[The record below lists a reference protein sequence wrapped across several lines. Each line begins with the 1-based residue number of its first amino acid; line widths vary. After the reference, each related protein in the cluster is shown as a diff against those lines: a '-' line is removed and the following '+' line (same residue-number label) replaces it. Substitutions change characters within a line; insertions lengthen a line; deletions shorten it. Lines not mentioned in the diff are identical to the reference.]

1 MTSLTSYVSSE
12 RQQASNSLSSKSAP
26 VKVFV
31 YVESFADVGFWYGI
45 LSPYE
50 KQNNIKFDISPYS
63 ENDLTTGKDKLIK
76 LFPQTAQNLIICLDS
91 DYDYLLQTTNA
102 EKINDRRP
110 YIFQTYAYA
119 IENLKCYA
127 ESLNLLCVKATNNTD
142 ETVNLSEFLKEYS
155 RIIYP
160 LLIWNIYFEYINE
173 DSSFSREEFG
183 KIVTVD
189 DITFNN
195 YQDKLTIIQN
205 SVNEKLSIFY
215 SDDSFI
221 EFCKQ
226 IHKLELNDT
235 NAYLFMN
242 GHHLY
247 NFLAN
252 FLVNICETLKDNRKT
267 EIEEL
272 AKNLPEEKRTEI
284 CKAKVGEY
292 FNPLVSIRHL
302 LAHNDR
308 FIDCFIFKE
317 KIKKDIENY
326 LATFKQHTQGLNHV

>member
-12 RQQASNSLSSKSAP
+12 RQQATNNLSSKSAP

-31 YVESFADVGFWYGI
+31 YVESFADVGFWHGI

-76 LFPQTAQNLIICLDS
+76 LFPQTNQYFIICLDS
-91 DYDYLLQTTNA
+91 DYDYLLQTIIVK
-102 EKINDRRP
+102 KINDRKP

-127 ESLNLLCVKATNNTD
+127 ESLNTLCVRATNNTD
-142 ETVNLSEFLKEYS
+142 ETVNLSVFLKEYS

-173 DSSFSREEFG
+173 DSRFSREEFG

-189 DITFNN
+189 DITPSN
-195 YQDKLTIIQN
+195 YQEKLTIIQ
-205 SVNEKLSIFY
+205 SSINEKLSIF
-215 SDDSFI
+215 SSNASFV
-221 EFCKQ
+221 EFHEK
-226 IHKLELNDT
+226 INKLELNDT

-247 NFLAN
+247 GFLAN
-252 FLVNICETLKDNRKT
+252 FLVKICETLKNNRKT

-272 AKNLPEEKRTEI
+272 AKNLPEEKRNEV
-284 CKAKVGEY
+284 CKAKIGEY

-302 LAHNDR
+302 LAHNDK
-308 FIDCFIFKE
+308 FTDCFLFK
-317 KIKKDIENY
+317 KIEKDIENY
-326 LATFKQHTQGLNHV
+326 LVLFKNIIPSR